1 MQAVPA
7 NSEGTGMTQ
16 PLKRTPDWLAI
27 WPAARDRLR
36 RELGGATF
44 DAWISK
50 LTLLDF
56 SKDEIK
62 LGAARPFVRNWVANH
77 YAGRIEKALR
87 AEGGN
92 PASLTIVLATGE
104 APRIGGALAVNEQV
118 LEPAAIAVR
127 PSASPAPSG
136 PAERSL
142 FSRRPDPL
150 LSFDSFVEGASNA
163 VAVRAARSFAEDDA
177 DGISVLYLHGS
188 FGFGKTHLLNAIAH
202 ACAARGRRALL
213 LGAEDFM
220 RQFLGALG
228 RRDTLGFKEEL
239 RAADIL
245 LIDDLQHLCRSSA
258 TLSEFL
264 HTLNAYADL
273 RRKLVIAADRPP
285 SMLENLGADVR
296 SRLSGGIVTTIEKPE
311 RSTRLA
317 ILKARAED
325 YCKKH
330 SSVTIPDEALTRIA
344 DMDEATPRDLL
355 GYFNNLTVHVGL
367 TQSPVALNA
376 AVSTIL
382 SRTGARRVSIED
394 IQRKIADFYK
404 LDPREFQSAQRG
416 RRVARP
422 RQVAMFLART
432 ITERSLPEIG
442 RRFGGRDHTTVL
454 HACRR
459 IAALCEEDPTF
470 AQEIEFLKRVL
481 APEK

>member
-1 MQAVPA
+1 
-7 NSEGTGMTQ
+7 MTQ
-16 PLKRTPDWLAI
+16 LLKKNSDWLAI
-27 WPAARDRLR
+27 WSAARDRLR

-44 DAWISK
+44 DAWIGK

-56 SKDEIK
+56 HKDEIK
-62 LGAARPFVRNWVANH
+62 LGAARAFVRNWVANH

-92 PASLTIVLATGE
+92 PASLTIALVE
-104 APRIGGALAVNEQV
+104 ADSPRIGGALAADELAPQ
-118 LEPAAIAVR
+118 PAVALLPAT
-127 PSASPAPSG
+127 SPALPRSSDR
-136 PAERSL
+136 ERSL
-142 FSRRPDPL
+142 FARNPDPL
-150 LSFDSFVEGASNA
+150 HSFSTYIEGSSNA
-163 VAVRAARSFAEDDA
+163 LALRAGRSFAEDGA
-177 DGISVLYLHGS
+177 EGVSVLYIHGS

-202 ACAARGRRALL
+202 ACATRGKRTLL

-228 RRDTLGFKEEL
+228 RRETLGFKEEL

-245 LIDDLQHLCRSSA
+245 LVDDLQHLCRSSA

-273 RRKLVIAADRPP
+273 RRKLVVAADRPP
-285 SMLENLGADVR
+285 SQLENLGADVR
-296 SRLSGGIVTTIEKPE
+296 SRLSGGIVTAIEKPDHA
-311 RSTRLA
+311 TRVA

-325 YCKKH
+325 YCRKH
-330 SSVTIPDEALTRIA
+330 ASVAIPEDALARIA
-344 DMDEATPRDLL
+344 DMEDATPRDLL

-367 TQSPVALNA
+367 SQSPMALNA
-376 AVSTIL
+376 AVSSIL
-382 SRTGARRVSIED
+382 SHGASRRISIED

-404 LDPREFQSAQRG
+404 LDLREFQSAQRS

-422 RQVAMFLART
+422 RQVAMFLARA

-470 AQEIEFLKRVL
+470 AQEVEFLKRVL
-481 APEK
+481 APEKFAAEAARK

>member
-1 MQAVPA
+1 
-7 NSEGTGMTQ
+7 MTQ
-16 PLKRTPDWLAI
+16 LLKKTPDWLVV
-27 WPAARDRLR
+27 WSAARDRLR

-44 DAWISK
+44 DAWIAK
-50 LTLLDF
+50 LILLDF

-77 YAGRIEKALR
+77 YVGRIEKALR

-92 PASLTIVLATGE
+92 PASLTIVLAE
-104 APRIGGALAVNEQV
+104 AESPRIGGALAAEEHVPG
-118 LEPAAIAVR
+118 PAAVAVL
-127 PSASPAPSG
+127 PCAPSVL
-136 PAERSL
+136 PRQTERERPL
-142 FSRRPDPL
+142 FSRRPDPN
-150 LSFDSFVEGASNA
+150 LSFSGFVEGTSNA
-163 VAVRAARSFAEDDA
+163 LALRAGRSFAEDEA
-177 DGISVLYLHGS
+177 DGISVLYIHAS
-188 FGFGKTHLLNAIAH
+188 FGFGKTHLLNAIAL

-228 RRDTLGFKEEL
+228 RRETLGFKEEL

-273 RRKLVIAADRPP
+273 RRKLVVAADRPP

-296 SRLSGGIVTTIEKPE
+296 SRLSGGIVTSIEKPE
-311 RSTRLA
+311 RAMRFA

-330 SSVTIPDEALTRIA
+330 TSVTIPEDALARIA
-344 DMDEATPRDLL
+344 DLEDATPRDLL

-367 TQSPVALNA
+367 TQSAVALNA
-376 AVSTIL
+376 ALSTIL
-382 SRTGARRVSIED
+382 SRGSTRRISIED

-404 LDPREFQSAQRG
+404 LDPREFQSAQRS

-459 IAALCEEDPTF
+459 IAALCAEDPTF
-470 AQEIEFLKRVL
+470 AQEIEFLRRVL

>member
-1 MQAVPA
+1 
-7 NSEGTGMTQ
+7 MTQ
-16 PLKRTPDWLAI
+16 PLKKAPDWLAI
-27 WPAARDRLR
+27 WSAARDRLR

-44 DAWISK
+44 DAWIGK
-50 LTLLDF
+50 LSLLDF
-56 SKDEIK
+56 RNDEIR
-62 LGAARPFVRNWVANH
+62 LGAVRPFVRNWVANH
-77 YAGRIEKALR
+77 YMGRIEKALR

-92 PASLTIVLATGE
+92 PASLTIVLAPAE
-104 APRIGGALAVNEQV
+104 SPRIG
-118 LEPAAIAVR
+118 
-127 PSASPAPSG
+127 SPAPEEQVRQ
-136 PAERSL
+136 PAAVTALPSAPSAAIPNPGDRSL
-142 FSRRPDPL
+142 FSRRPDPA
-150 LSFDSFVEGASNA
+150 LSFAAFVEGMSNA
-163 VAVRAARSFAEDDA
+163 LALRAARSFVEDDA
-177 DGISVLYLHGS
+177 DGISVLYIHGS
-188 FGFGKTHLLNAIAH
+188 FGFGKTHLLNAIAL
-202 ACAARGRRALL
+202 ASAVRGQRALL

-228 RRDTLGFKEEL
+228 RRETLGFKDEL

-273 RRKLVIAADRPP
+273 RRKLVVASDRPP

-296 SRLSGGIVTTIEKPE
+296 SRLSGGIVTSIEKPE
-311 RSTRLA
+311 RTTRLA

-325 YCKKH
+325 YCRKH
-330 SSVTIPDEALTRIA
+330 TSVIIPEDALARIA
-344 DMDEATPRDLL
+344 DLDDATPRDLL

-367 TQSPVALNA
+367 TQNPVALNV
-376 AVSTIL
+376 AVSTII
-382 SRTGARRVSIED
+382 SRGSTRRISIED

-404 LDPREFQSAQRG
+404 LDPREFQSAQRS

-470 AQEIEFLKRVL
+470 AQEVEFLRRVL
-481 APEK
+481 APDK

>member
-1 MQAVPA
+1 MNQL
-7 NSEGTGMTQ
+7 
-16 PLKRTPDWLAI
+16 LKKTPDWLTI
-27 WPAARDRLR
+27 WSAARDRLR

-56 SKDEIK
+56 HKDEIK

-77 YAGRIEKALR
+77 YVGRIEKALR

-92 PASLTIVLATGE
+92 PVSLTIVLAAGDS
-104 APRIGGALAVNEQV
+104 PRVGGAVAAEEQAQR
-118 LEPAAIAVR
+118 PAAVAIL
-127 PSASPAPSG
+127 PSAPPSHTAQ
-136 PAERSL
+136 AERPL

-150 LSFDSFVEGASNA
+150 LSFGTFVEGGSNA
-163 VAVRAARSFAEDDA
+163 LALRAARGFAEDEA
-177 DGISVLYLHGS
+177 DRISVLYLHAS
-188 FGFGKTHLLNAIAH
+188 FGFGKTHLLNAIAL
-202 ACAARGRRALL
+202 ACAARGKRVLL

-228 RRDTLGFKEEL
+228 RRETLGFKEEL

-273 RRKLVIAADRPP
+273 RRKLVVAADRPP

-296 SRLSGGIVTTIEKPE
+296 SRLSGGIVTSIEKPE
-311 RSTRLA
+311 RATRLA

-325 YCKKH
+325 YCRKH
-330 SSVTIPDEALTRIA
+330 ASVTIPEDTLARIA
-344 DMDEATPRDLL
+344 DMEDATPRDLL

-367 TQSPVALNA
+367 TQSPVALNVA
-376 AVSTIL
+376 ISTIL
-382 SRTGARRVSIED
+382 SRTGTRRISIED

-404 LDPREFQSAQRG
+404 LDPREFQSAQRS

>member
-1 MQAVPA
+1 
-7 NSEGTGMTQ
+7 MTQ
-16 PLKRTPDWLAI
+16 VLKKTPDWLAI
-27 WPAARDRLR
+27 WSAARDRLR

-44 DAWISK
+44 DAWIAK

-56 SKDEIK
+56 RKDEIK

-77 YAGRIEKALR
+77 YVGRIEKALR

-92 PASLTIVLATGE
+92 PASLTIVLAPTE
-104 APRIGGALAVNEQV
+104 SPRIGGALAAEEETRRPASVAV
-118 LEPAAIAVR
+118 LP
-127 PSASPAPSG
+127 PAPSAHSG
-136 PAERSL
+136 SSQAERPL
-142 FSRRPDPL
+142 FSRRPDPA
-150 LSFDSFVEGASNA
+150 LSFAGFVEGNSNA
-163 VAVRAARSFAEDDA
+163 LALRAARSFAEDEA
-177 DGISVLYLHGS
+177 DGVSVLYIHGS
-188 FGFGKTHLLNAIAH
+188 FGFGKTHLLNAIALD
-202 ACAARGRRALL
+202 CVARGKRALL

-228 RRDTLGFKEEL
+228 RRETLGFKEEL
-239 RAADIL
+239 RGADML

-273 RRKLVIAADRPP
+273 RRKLVVAADRPP
-285 SMLENLGADVR
+285 SMLENIGPDVR
-296 SRLSGGIVTTIEKPE
+296 SRLSGGIVTPIEKPE
-311 RSTRLA
+311 RAMRLA
-317 ILKARAED
+317 ILKARAEE
-325 YCKKH
+325 YCRKH
-330 SSVTIPDEALTRIA
+330 PGMTIPDEALARIA
-344 DMDEATPRDLL
+344 DMEDATPRDLL

-367 TQSPVALNA
+367 TQSPVALNV

-382 SRTGARRVSIED
+382 SRGCTRRISIED

-404 LDPREFQSAQRG
+404 LDPREFQSAQRS

-459 IAALCEEDPTF
+459 VAALCEEDPAF
-470 AQEIEFLKRVL
+470 AQEVEFLKRVL

>member
-1 MQAVPA
+1 
-7 NSEGTGMTQ
+7 MTQ
-16 PLKRTPDWLAI
+16 LLKKTPDWLAI
-27 WPAARDRLR
+27 WSAARDRLR

-44 DAWISK
+44 DAWIAK

-56 SKDEIK
+56 RKDEIK

-77 YAGRIEKALR
+77 YVGRIEKALR

-92 PASLTIVLATGE
+92 PASLTVVLAPTE
-104 APRIGGALAVNEQV
+104 SPRIGGGLSPEDETRQRATVAV
-118 LEPAAIAVR
+118 L
-127 PSASPAPSG
+127 PSAPPAHSG
-136 PAERSL
+136 SSQAERPL
-142 FSRRPDPL
+142 FSRRPDPA
-150 LSFDSFVEGASNA
+150 LSFAGFVVGNSNA
-163 VAVRAARSFAEDDA
+163 LALRAARSFAEDEA
-177 DGISVLYLHGS
+177 DGISVLYIHGS
-188 FGFGKTHLLNAIAH
+188 FGFGKTHLLNAIALD
-202 ACAARGRRALL
+202 CVARGKRALL

-228 RRDTLGFKEEL
+228 RRETLGFKEEL
-239 RAADIL
+239 RGADML

-273 RRKLVIAADRPP
+273 RRKLVVAADRPP
-285 SMLENLGADVR
+285 SMLENIGPDVR
-296 SRLSGGIVTTIEKPE
+296 SRLSGGIVTPIEKPE
-311 RSTRLA
+311 RAMRLA
-317 ILKARAED
+317 ILKARAEE
-325 YCKKH
+325 YSRKH
-330 SSVTIPDEALTRIA
+330 AGVVIPDEALARIA
-344 DMDEATPRDLL
+344 DMEDATPRDLL

-367 TQSPVALNA
+367 TQSPVALNV

-382 SRTGARRVSIED
+382 SRGCTRRISIED

-404 LDPREFQSAQRG
+404 LDPREFQSAQRS

-459 IAALCEEDPTF
+459 VAALCEEDPAF
-470 AQEIEFLKRVL
+470 AQEVEFLKRVL

>member
-1 MQAVPA
+1 
-7 NSEGTGMTQ
+7 MTQ
-16 PLKRTPDWLAI
+16 VLKKTPDWLAI
-27 WPAARDRLR
+27 WSAARDRLR

-44 DAWISK
+44 DAWIAK

-56 SKDEIK
+56 RKDEIK
-62 LGAARPFVRNWVANH
+62 LAAGRPFVRNWVANH
-77 YAGRIEKALR
+77 YMGRIEKALR

-92 PASLTIVLATGE
+92 PSSLTIVLAPVEG
-104 APRIGGALAVNEQV
+104 PRIGGGLTAEDSESRSASVAV
-118 LEPAAIAVR
+118 LPPAAPVR
-127 PSASPAPSG
+127 SPGASN
-136 PAERSL
+136 ERPL
-142 FSRRPDPL
+142 FSRTPDPSV
-150 LSFDSFVEGASNA
+150 SFGAFVEGTTNA
-163 VAVRAARSFAEDDA
+163 LALRAARSFAEDEA
-177 DGISVLYLHGS
+177 DGISVLYIHGS
-188 FGFGKTHLLNAIAH
+188 FGFGKTHLLNAIALG
-202 ACAARGRRALL
+202 CLARGRRALL

-228 RRDTLGFKEEL
+228 RRETLGFKEEL

-273 RRKLVIAADRPP
+273 RRKLVVAADRPP
-285 SMLENLGADVR
+285 SGLENLGADVR
-296 SRLSGGIVTTIEKPE
+296 SRLSGGIVTSIEKPE
-311 RSTRLA
+311 RATRLA
-317 ILKARAED
+317 ILKTRADD

-330 SSVTIPDEALTRIA
+330 PGVIIPEEALARIA
-344 DMDEATPRDLL
+344 DMEDATPRDLL

-367 TQSPVALNA
+367 TQSPVALNV
-376 AVSTIL
+376 AVNTIL
-382 SRTGARRVSIED
+382 SRGSVRRISIED

-404 LDPREFQSAQRG
+404 LDPREFQSAQRS

-459 IAALCEEDPTF
+459 VAALCEEDPAF
-470 AQEIEFLKRVL
+470 AQEVEFLKRVL

>member
-1 MQAVPA
+1 MFRS

-16 PLKRTPDWLAI
+16 LLKKTPDWLAI
-27 WPAARDRLR
+27 WSAARDRLR

-56 SKDEIK
+56 RKDEIK

-77 YAGRIEKALR
+77 YVGRIEKALR

-92 PASLTIVLATGE
+92 PASLTIVLALSDN
-104 APRIGGALAVNEQV
+104 PRIGGAVAAEEPSPQ
-118 LEPAAIAVR
+118 PAAVAVL
-127 PSASPAPSG
+127 PSAPAVALG
-136 PAERSL
+136 QAERLL

-150 LSFDSFVEGASNA
+150 LSFTTFIEGTSNA
-163 VAVRAARSFAEDDA
+163 MALRVARSFAEDEA

-188 FGFGKTHLLNAIAH
+188 FGFGKTHLLNAIAL
-202 ACAARGRRALL
+202 ACVARGRRALL

-228 RRDTLGFKEEL
+228 RRETLGFKEEL

-273 RRKLVIAADRPP
+273 RRKLVIAADRAP
-285 SMLENLGADVR
+285 SLLENLGADVR
-296 SRLSGGIVTTIEKPE
+296 SRLSGGIVTALEKPE
-311 RSTRLA
+311 RATRLA

-325 YCKKH
+325 YCRKH
-330 SSVTIPDEALTRIA
+330 ANAIIPDETLARIA
-344 DMDEATPRDLL
+344 DLEDATPRDLL

-367 TQSPVALNA
+367 TQNPVALNA

-382 SRTGARRVSIED
+382 SRGCTRRISIED

-404 LDPREFQSAQRG
+404 LDPREFQSAQRS

>member
-1 MQAVPA
+1 
-7 NSEGTGMTQ
+7 MT
-16 PLKRTPDWLAI
+16 PVLKKTPDWFAI
-27 WPAARDRLR
+27 WSAARDRLR
-36 RELGGATF
+36 RDLGGATF
-44 DAWISK
+44 DAWIGK

-56 SKDEIK
+56 RKDEIK
-62 LGAARPFVRNWVANH
+62 LAATRPFVRNWVANH
-77 YAGRIEKALR
+77 YVGRIEKALR

-92 PASLTIVLATGE
+92 PASLTIVLAPAEGPRVGGGVSVQE
-104 APRIGGALAVNEQV
+104 SLSSAPAVAV
-118 LEPAAIAVR
+118 LP
-127 PSASPAPSG
+127 PAP
-136 PAERSL
+136 PAITGSSERSF
-142 FSRRPDPL
+142 FSRRADPS
-150 LSFDSFVEGASNA
+150 LSFNSFLEGSSNA
-163 VAVRAARSFAEDDA
+163 LALRAARNFVEEDA
-177 DGISVLYLHGS
+177 DGVSVLYVHGS
-188 FGFGKTHLLNAIAH
+188 FGFGKTHLLNAIAL
-202 ACAARGRRALL
+202 ASAARGRRALL

-228 RRDTLGFKEEL
+228 RRETLSFKEEL

-273 RRKLVIAADRPP
+273 RRKLVVAADRPP

-296 SRLSGGIVTTIEKPE
+296 SRLSGGIVTAIEKPD
-311 RSTRLA
+311 RGTRMA

-330 SSVTIPDEALTRIA
+330 PSIVIPEEALARIA
-344 DMDEATPRDLL
+344 DLDEATPRDLL

-367 TQSPVALNA
+367 TQNPMALHT
-376 AVSTIL
+376 AVNTII
-382 SRTGARRVSIED
+382 SRSGTRRISIED

-404 LDPREFQSAQRG
+404 LDPREFQSAQRS

>member
-1 MQAVPA
+1 
-7 NSEGTGMTQ
+7 MTLL
-16 PLKRTPDWLAI
+16 LKKTPDWLAI
-27 WPAARDRLR
+27 WSAARDRLR

-44 DAWISK
+44 DAWIAK
-50 LTLLDF
+50 LTMLDF

-62 LGAARPFVRNWVANH
+62 LGAGRPFVRNWVANH

-92 PASLTIVLATGE
+92 PASLTIVLAPAE
-104 APRIGGALAVNEQV
+104 SPRIGGGLSIEDQAPRPGSVAV
-118 LEPAAIAVR
+118 LPPAT
-127 PSASPAPSG
+127 SSPSG
-136 PAERSL
+136 TASSERPL
-142 FSRRPDPL
+142 FSRRPDPVVC
-150 LSFDSFVEGASNA
+150 FAAFVEGASNA
-163 VAVRAARSFAEDDA
+163 LALRAARSFAEDEA
-177 DGISVLYLHGS
+177 DGISVLYIHGS
-188 FGFGKTHLLNAIAH
+188 FGFGKTHLLNAIALN
-202 ACAARGRRALL
+202 CLARGRRALL

-228 RRDTLGFKEEL
+228 RRETLGFKEEL
-239 RAADIL
+239 RGADIL

-273 RRKLVIAADRPP
+273 RRKLVVAADRPP

-296 SRLSGGIVTTIEKPE
+296 SRLSGGIVTPIEKPE
-311 RSTRLA
+311 RPMRLA

-330 SSVTIPDEALTRIA
+330 PGVVIPDEALARIA
-344 DMDEATPRDLL
+344 DMEEATPRDLL

-367 TQSPVALNA
+367 TQNPMALNIA
-376 AVSTIL
+376 MNTIL
-382 SRTGARRVSIED
+382 SRGSTRRISIED

-404 LDPREFQSAQRG
+404 LDPREFQSAQRS

-470 AQEIEFLKRVL
+470 AQEVEFLKRVL